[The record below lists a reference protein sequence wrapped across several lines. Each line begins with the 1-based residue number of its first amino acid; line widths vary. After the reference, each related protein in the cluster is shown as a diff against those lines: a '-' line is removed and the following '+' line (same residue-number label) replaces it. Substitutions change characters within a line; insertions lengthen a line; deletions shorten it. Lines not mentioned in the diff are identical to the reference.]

1 MSPAERI
8 SPVSVPILASRR
20 VLLAATAFAAVGSA
34 QGQPSGDPTQLL
46 TLMERYAVAL
56 HWNNVDALVAL
67 YTADGVDMRE
77 NFPAAVGPEALRA
90 AYRQVFATLKLDMR
104 FDIQQTEVSSDV
116 AWLRATSKGRIRTLA
131 TGADTEESFNSLV
144 VFGREGGTWKIR
156 CYLYASNRPGT
167 GIPQ

>member
-1 MSPAERI
+1 
-8 SPVSVPILASRR
+8 
-20 VLLAATAFAAVGSA
+20 
-34 QGQPSGDPTQLL
+34 
-46 TLMERYAVAL
+46 
-56 HWNNVDALVAL
+56 
-67 YTADGVDMRE
+67 
-77 NFPAAVGPEALRA
+77 
-90 AYRQVFATLKLDMR
+90 MR